1 MKKIIAL
8 VVVLAVVIS
17 VTIGV
22 VAALSGPI
30 GIVDPTD
37 LASPGGNALQNE
49 LQAYAT
55 ENYPYYKIDMFY
67 LLKDETVKLSV
78 NDFCNDLYFSEVSDS
93 KNSLVLKPR
102 TGFYIG
108 PIAFLDD
115 QGNEIWRSDFAISL
129 NVGSQMPAKYA
140 NYTLV
145 ALDEINPKFKE
156 EFKWFDI
163 K

>member
-55 ENYPYYKIDMFY
+55 ENYPYYKIDMFTLIKY
-67 LLKDETVKLSV
+67 EEQKLSV
-78 NDFCNDLYFSEVSDS
+78 NDFCNDLYFSKASGSSDDIVLYS
-93 KNSLVLKPR
+93 K

-108 PIAFLDD
+108 PIVFLN
-115 QGNEIWRSDFAISL
+115 NEGKEVDRLDIAISL
-129 NVGSQMPAKYA
+129 NVGSQMSAKYA

-156 EFKWFDI
+156 EFNW
-163 K
+163 

>member
-1 MKKIIAL
+1 MKKTPIVLICLIATTVL
-8 VVVLAVVIS
+8 VLSAGCIS
-17 VTIGV
+17 GENI
-22 VAALSGPI
+22 
-30 GIVDPTD
+30 DPSN
-37 LASPGGNALQNE
+37 LASPGGNALQTE